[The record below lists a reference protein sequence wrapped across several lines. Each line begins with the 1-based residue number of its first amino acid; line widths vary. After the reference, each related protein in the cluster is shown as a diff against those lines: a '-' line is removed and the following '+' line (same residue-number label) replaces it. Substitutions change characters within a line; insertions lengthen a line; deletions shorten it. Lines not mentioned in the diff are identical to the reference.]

1 MVVNPPVASVSVSL
15 NLTSVSLGAGGTQSF
30 TATVHDASNPAV
42 TWYVNNSLTGDSTI
56 GTIVDGGSGSALYTA
71 PASIA
76 TQIVV
81 TVKAVSQEDSTKSA
95 SASVTLKPVSITIN
109 PPSASLGAG
118 GSQPFTAQLQ
128 NASDPT
134 VVWSVADSL
143 GGTDPALVGSI
154 SNTGGYAAPAVIT
167 SQTSV
172 TVKAGSQQDP
182 TKFATAQ
189 VSLNPLTI
197 TVSPGTATVGAKGTQ
212 PFSANVLYTGN
223 TAVTWDVDG
232 TIGGDINSVGSI
244 SPSGLYTAPD
254 TVSSPTQHTIRATSQ
269 ADGNKSATADIT
281 LSPVVVAVSP
291 KTATVAITKTKQLTA
306 NVQYSDNPGV
316 NWKVNG
322 VDGGDDTNGHISAAG
337 LYTAP
342 ATVPSP
348 ATFSVTAISQADPN
362 QSDSADVTI
371 SAATGNSFYV
381 ATTGSDSAAGTF
393 AAPWKTISHAAAA
406 SSGVKAGDT
415 VYVRG
420 GIYKESVVFAISG
433 SAAGGPI
440 TFQSYPGESA
450 IIDGTGIAAL
460 SNPHGLIHI
469 DSRSYLTIS
478 GFEIRNY
485 QTSSSSLIP
494 AGIWITGTAGNIQ
507 ILNNSVHDIKTSS
520 EANGQAYGISVYG
533 TASTP
538 IDTVTIDGNQ
548 VFNLKTGGSESVNVD
563 GNVTNFTITHNTV
576 HDNDNIAIDA
586 IGYEGVSSN
595 AALDFAR
602 NGVISDNIIYNISG
616 INNAGEGNDYDA
628 NGVYVDGGSQ
638 ILIERN
644 LIHNVDIGIEAAAE
658 HKGKTSSFVTIRN
671 NIIYASNSIGIS
683 IGGYD
688 SNRGG
693 TDHCTIV
700 NNTLYGN
707 DTHNTGSGEFQIQ
720 YYATNNV
727 FKNNIVYATSQ
738 ALLVDSYTSSSAN
751 PVDID
756 YNLYLL
762 TGFVGQIRLG
772 RHDTHGTLSLP
783 ECNRKRYPLAIS
795 EPAVCESRNIRSARS
810 AAIARRRLGN
820 RPDAQRERRYRPRRE
835 PTHSGYEHRQ
845 RSLRAIAHTLCST
858 SNFKTLS
865 F

>member
-1 MVVNPPVASVSVSL
+1 VVRGYAR
-15 NLTSVSLGAGGTQSF
+15 
-30 TATVHDASNPAV
+30 
-42 TWYVNNSLTGDSTI
+42 
-56 GTIVDGGSGSALYTA
+56 
-71 PASIA
+71 
-76 TQIVV
+76 
-81 TVKAVSQEDSTKSA
+81 STKSA

-109 PPSASLGAG
+109 PPSAALGAG
-118 GSQPFTAQLQ
+118 GSQAFTAPVQ
-128 NASDPT
+128 NVSDPT
-134 VVWSVADSL
+134 LIWSVADSL
-143 GGTDPALVGSI
+143 GGTDPAAVGSVT
-154 SNTGGYAAPAVIT
+154 STGEYTAPATIAA
-167 SQTSV
+167 QTTIV
-172 TVKAGSQQDP
+172 VKAVSQQDSS
-182 TKFATAQ
+182 KFASAQ
-189 VSLNPLTI
+189 VSLNPITI
-197 TVSPGTATVGAKGTQ
+197 TLSPGTATIGAKATQ
-212 PFSANVLYTGN
+212 AFTAIVLYAGN
-223 TAVTWDVDG
+223 TAVTWYVDEVQ
-232 TIGGDINSVGSI
+232 GGDINSVGSI
-244 SPSGLYTAPD
+244 SASGLYTAPD
-254 TVSSPTQHTIRATSQ
+254 TVGSPTPHTIKATSQ
-269 ADGNKSATADIT
+269 ADINKSATADIT
-281 LSPVVVAVSP
+281 LSPILVAVSP
-291 KTATVAITKTKQLTA
+291 KTATVAISKTKQFTA

-316 NWKVNG
+316 NWQVNG

-342 ATVPSP
+342 ATVPST
-348 ATFSVTAISQADPN
+348 ATVTVTVISQADTN
-362 QSDSADVTI
+362 RSDSADVTI
-371 SAATGNSFYV
+371 SDATGNSFYV
-381 ATTGSDSAAGTF
+381 ATTGSDSAAGTLT
-393 AAPWKTISHAAAA
+393 APWKTISHAAAA

-433 SAAGGPI
+433 SAASGPI

-460 SNPHGLIHI
+460 SDPHGLIHI

-485 QTSSSSLIP
+485 QTSSASLIP
-494 AGIWITGTAGNIQ
+494 VEIWITGTAGNIQ
-507 ILNNSVHDIKTSS
+507 ILNNNVHDIRTSS
-520 EANGQAYGISVYG
+520 ETNGQAYGISVYG

-595 AALDFAR
+595 AALDYAR

-616 INNAGEGNDYDA
+616 INNAGEGNDNDA

-644 LIHNVDIGIEAAAE
+644 LIHHVDIGIEAAAE

-671 NIIYASNSIGIS
+671 NVIYASNSIGIT

-688 SNRGG
+688 SGRGG

-707 DTHNTGSGEFQIQ
+707 DTKNTGSGEFQIQ

-727 FKNNIVYATSQ
+727 FQNNILYATSQ
-738 ALLVDSYTSSSAN
+738 ALLVNSYTSSSAN

-756 YNLYLL
+756 YNLYFSPAASGRFVWNGTTR
-762 TGFVGQIRLG
+762 TGLSAFQSATGKDSHSQYLNPLFVSVVSFDFHLQPA
-772 RHDTHGTLSLP
+772 S
-783 ECNRKRYPLAIS
+783 
-795 EPAVCESRNIRSARS
+795 PAVDSGIGLTPDVNGATDYAGNPRIQGTNIDKGA
-810 AAIARRRLGN
+810 
-820 RPDAQRERRYRPRRE
+820 
-835 PTHSGYEHRQ
+835 YEQ
-845 RSLRAIAHTLCST
+845 
-858 SNFKTLS
+858 
-865 F
+865 